1 MRTIRFETLG
11 CRLNQAEESIFA
23 ADFAANGWLVL
34 SESGENADVVVLHS
48 CAVTR
53 QAERSTL
60 QKLRSFKRG
69 AVAGH
74 IPVVAVTG
82 CAAAA
87 LPETI
92 LRDAGADVI
101 VLRNGYSGLRATIEA
116 FFANSAKPAPLADG
130 ECVGAFPAGDAG
142 AATEAPTV
150 QLPVPDLAPHPFF
163 GADGAALALPSG
175 RRRAMLKV
183 QDGCDFRC
191 AYCIV
196 PFTRGAAVSR
206 PFGESVDAARA
217 LAESGAA
224 EIVLTGCNL
233 ACYRSGNA
241 GLPELARAV
250 CEAVLPFGAKVSFGS
265 VEPAICDEGIV
276 EAMLAEQ
283 NFRRFLHL
291 PIQSGD
297 SGVLALA
304 GRRYDGPAIRRIIQ
318 LYRDSVPGLELGGD
332 FITGLPGE
340 DEAAFANT
348 CALVRDF
355 AFDRLHIFPYS
366 PRQGTAA
373 LAQHDA
379 PSRAVAKDRAA
390 KLRAMI
396 ANRQP
401 LIANCEFL

>member
-23 ADFAANGWLVL
+23 ADFAANGWRVL
-34 SESGENADVVVLHS
+34 SGPGERADVIVLHS

-69 AVAGH
+69 ADAEGL
-74 IPVVAVTG
+74 PAVAVTG

-87 LPETI
+87 LPEAA
-92 LRDAGADVI
+92 LREAGADII
-101 VLRNGYSGLRATIEA
+101 VRRAQYPGVRAAIEA
-116 FFANSAKPAPLADG
+116 FFASGARPAPLADE
-130 ECVGAFPAGDAG
+130 ECVGAFPSSAKG
-142 AATEAPTV
+142 AAAEAPAAP
-150 QLPVPDLAPHPFF
+150 LPAIDLAPHPFF
-163 GADGAALALPSG
+163 GADGAAPAIPAG

-183 QDGCDFRC
+183 QDGCNFRC

-196 PFTRGAAVSR
+196 PFTRGGAVSR
-206 PFGESVDAARA
+206 PFGESVAAAKA
-217 LAESGAA
+217 LAAAGAA
-224 EIVLTGCNL
+224 EVVLTGCNL
-233 ACYRSGNA
+233 ACYRSGDC
-241 GLPELARAV
+241 GLPGLARAV
-250 CEAVLPFGAKVSFGS
+250 CEAVLPFGAKVSLGS

-276 EAMLAEQ
+276 EAMLAAP

-304 GRRYDGPAIRRIIQ
+304 GRRYDGPGIRRILR
-318 LYRDSVPGLELGGD
+318 LYRDSIPGLELGGD

-355 AFDRLHIFPYS
+355 AFDRLHVFPYS

-373 LAQHDA
+373 LAQSA
-379 PSRAVAKDRAA
+379 TPSRATAKDRAA
-390 KLRAMI
+390 RLRAMV
-396 ANRQP
+396 
-401 LIANCEFL
+401 